1 MDTLL
6 SQVLNSLFYASILF
20 LIACGLS
27 LVYGVMRI
35 VNMAHGNL
43 YALGAYVAAWVIAA
57 RRCPNSSRSP
67 PTRR

>member
-6 SQVLNSLFYASILF
+6 TQILNSLFYASILF

-35 VNMAHGNL
+35 VNMAHGSL
-43 YALGAYVAAWVIAA
+43 YAVGAYVAAWAVGLVA
-57 RRCPNSSRSP
+57 SYLHVSL
-67 PTRR
+67 